1 MSQFLDYVFSCMVYI
16 DLHCMHLFPDCGFG
30 SRQQTTLLTEPAIE
44 NLAMI
49 ELPSTE
55 GVLPTKVI
63 DSPPVAKFTHYG
75 RL

>member
-1 MSQFLDYVFSCMVYI
+1 
-16 DLHCMHLFPDCGFG
+16 MHLFPDCGFG